1 MKTSP
6 LLAELTRIEQEAER
20 KTQQLL
26 AHQDDFLR
34 AHELVD
40 LLKTH
45 GATNDTLLV
54 VVYYSEEYAPRFL
67 IYADHH
73 NDKGE
78 STLNALQDSR
88 QPYHVNAGYNDTVRS
103 ITVED
108 FGTVH
113 LILPAAFFPAL
124 QSVA

>member
-34 AHELVD
+34 ANELVD

-45 GATNDTLLV
+45 GATNDTRLV
-54 VVYYSEEYAPRFL
+54 VVYHTEEHAPSFLVYAN
-67 IYADHH
+67 HH
-73 NDKGE
+73 NDNGE
-78 STLNALQDSR
+78 SALNALQDSR
-88 QPYHVNAGYNDTVRS
+88 QPYHISASYNDDVRC
-103 ITVED
+103 ITVD
-108 FGTVH
+108 GFGPAKIT
-113 LILPAAFFPAL
+113 LPAAFFPAL